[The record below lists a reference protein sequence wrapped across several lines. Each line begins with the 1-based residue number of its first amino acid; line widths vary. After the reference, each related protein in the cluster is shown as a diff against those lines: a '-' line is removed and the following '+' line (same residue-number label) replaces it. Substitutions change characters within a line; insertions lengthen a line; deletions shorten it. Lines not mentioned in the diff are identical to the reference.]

1 LKPTGTFLDDT
12 HILSIS
18 NYTKL
23 IFPENLLILET
34 PTEQMKYFYLYDENN
49 FPILLRMPTNPKKE
63 NMALDE
69 KKYLSAYIGYDEA
82 VMMKQEKLF
91 SKEGDTIDNL
101 F

>member
-1 LKPTGTFLDDT
+1 
-12 HILSIS
+12 
-18 NYTKL
+18 
-23 IFPENLLILET
+23 
-34 PTEQMKYFYLYDENN
+34 
-49 FPILLRMPTNPKKE
+49 MPTNPKKE